1 MSLKELYHNKW
12 ARFGF
17 WAILYILWVIWLGNY
32 WWLFG
37 LIPIFDGHITKKV
50 KWLFWKFQFKE
61 DVVCTSSTKKFQTNK
76 FWTKEFWTSRILH
89 WKSCILQCKNDG
101 FWKVTKRVLKRIGI
115 SLYRWIDALIF
126 ATIVVT
132 FLNMFF
138 FQAFKIPSSSM
149 ESSLYTGDHLFVSKL
164 AYGPKLPQTPLTIP
178 FTHNVIAGKESYSTL
193 LQNDYRRL
201 KGFGHV
207 ETGDYV
213 VFAFPH
219 GDTVLV
225 KDPAADYYT
234 YVRTLGREYTLKHYG
249 PVKVRPSDKKDHY
262 VKRCVAVAGDTL
274 TIKDGQVYIGSQPQE
289 NWSGVQNSYSV
300 VTDGRRI
307 NPKHLENLG
316 INKSELWYSA
326 ELPGYPAM
334 ALTADM
340 VEKVKS
346 FRNVISVT
354 ANFDSYPADYPDSDL
369 TIFPFSS
376 DYKWTRDNFGP
387 LWIPAK
393 DATVEL
399 TLKNLPLYERIITS
413 YEGNEL
419 EVKDGKIYINSEEV
433 QSYTFKQDYYFMMGD
448 NRHNSLDSRY
458 WGFVPEDHIVGKPA
472 VIWLSI
478 EGNERFPRNLKNIR
492 WRRFFKFV

>member
-17 WAILYILWVIWLGNY
+17 WAVLYVLWVIWLGNY

-37 LIPIFDGHITKKV
+37 LVPIFDGHITKKV
-50 KWLFWKFQFKE
+50 KWMFWKRDYKE
-61 DVVCTSSTKKFQTNK
+61 G
-76 FWTKEFWTSRILH
+76 E
-89 WKSCILQCKNDG
+89 
-101 FWKVTKRVLKRIGI
+101 KRNAL
-115 SLYRWIDALIF
+115 LEWLDAIIF
-126 ATIVVT
+126 AVVVVT
-132 FLNMFF
+132 FINTFF

-164 AYGPKLPQTPLTIP
+164 AYGPKMPQTPLTIP
-178 FTHNVIAGKESYSTL
+178 FTHNVIGGKESYSTL
-193 LQNDYRRL
+193 IQSDYKRL

-234 YVRTLGREYTLKHYG
+234 YVRTLGRDYTIRKYG
-249 PVKVRPSDKKDHY
+249 PLKVRPSDKKDHY
-262 VKRCVAVAGDTL
+262 VKRCVASAGDTL
-274 TIKDGQVYIGSQPQE
+274 EIRNGQVYVNSQAQE
-289 NWSGVQNSYSV
+289 VWPGVQNSYTV
-300 VTDGRRI
+300 VTDGQRI
-307 NPKHLENLG
+307 NPVNLDKLG
-316 INKSELWYSA
+316 LNIRELWFHP

-334 ALTADM
+334 PLTAEM
-340 VEKVKS
+340 LEKIKAYPNVVSVEQ
-346 FRNVISVT
+346 NI
-354 ANFDSYPADYPDSDL
+354 DSYPPDFPDSYV
-369 TIFPFSS
+369 TIFPFAEN
-376 DYKWTRDNFGP
+376 YRWTRDNFGP
-387 LWIPAK
+387 LWIPQK
-393 DATVEL
+393 DAEVEL
-399 TLKNLPLYERIITS
+399 TVANLPLYERIITA
-413 YEGNEL
+413 YEGNSL
-419 EVKDGKIYINSEEV
+419 QVKDGAIYINGEET

-472 VIWLSI
+472 LIWLSI
-478 EGNERFPRNLKNIR
+478 DGNKKFPNNIR

>member
-12 ARFGF
+12 VRFGF
-17 WAILYILWVIWLGNY
+17 WAVLYVLWVIWLGNY

-50 KWLFWKFQFKE
+50 KWLFWKKDYKE
-61 DVVCTSSTKKFQTNK
+61 GEERNALLE
-76 FWTKEFWTSRILH
+76 WL
-89 WKSCILQCKNDG
+89 
-101 FWKVTKRVLKRIGI
+101 
-115 SLYRWIDALIF
+115 DAIIF
-126 ATIVVT
+126 AVVVVT
-132 FLNMFF
+132 FINTFF

-164 AYGPKLPQTPLTIP
+164 AYGPKMPQTPLTIP
-178 FTHNVIAGKESYSTL
+178 FTHNVIGGKESYSTL
-193 LQNDYRRL
+193 IQSDYKRL

-234 YVRTLGREYTLKHYG
+234 YVRTLGRDYTIRKYG

-262 VKRCVAVAGDTL
+262 VKRCVASAGDTL
-274 TIKDGQVYIGSQPQE
+274 EIRNGQVYVNSQAQE
-289 NWSGVQNSYSV
+289 VWPGVQNSYTV
-300 VTDGRRI
+300 VTDGQRI
-307 NPKHLENLG
+307 NPVNLDKLG
-316 INKSELWYSA
+316 LNIRELWFHP

-334 ALTADM
+334 PLTAEM
-340 VEKVKS
+340 LEKIKAYPNVVSVEQ
-346 FRNVISVT
+346 NI
-354 ANFDSYPADYPDSDL
+354 DSYPPDFPDSYV
-369 TIFPFSS
+369 TIFPFAEN
-376 DYKWTRDNFGP
+376 YRWTRDNFGP
-387 LWIPAK
+387 LWIPQK
-393 DATVEL
+393 DAEVEL
-399 TLKNLPLYERIITS
+399 TVANLPLYERIITA
-413 YEGNEL
+413 YEGNSL
-419 EVKDGKIYINSEEV
+419 QVKDGAIYINGEET

-472 VIWLSI
+472 LIWLSI
-478 EGNERFPRNLKNIR
+478 DGNKKFPNNIR